1 MNTKDF
7 VFLKIQ
13 DMKEDDF
20 SKKIVIPLLRKM
32 GYTFT
37 DFNGGPY
44 ELGKDI
50 IAHKKMSSAN
60 LK

>member
-1 MNTKDF
+1 MSTKNF

-13 DMKEDDF
+13 DMREDDF
-20 SKKIVIPLLRKM
+20 SKKIIIPLLRKM

-37 DFNGGPY
+37 DFNGGAY

-50 IAHKKMSSAN
+50 IAHKKMSLAS
-60 LK
+60 